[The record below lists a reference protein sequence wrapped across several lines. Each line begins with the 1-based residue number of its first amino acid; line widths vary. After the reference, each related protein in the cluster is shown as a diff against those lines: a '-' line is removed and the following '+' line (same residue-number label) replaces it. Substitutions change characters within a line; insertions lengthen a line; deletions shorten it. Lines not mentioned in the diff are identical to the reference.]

1 MQTARKRLGSCSSV
15 LPCGPNST
23 SRSRHLSS
31 RSLPETLFVEGT
43 SHIRTD
49 QASQISEGTIKV
61 KAAKFGRV
69 IPMCLALSHEGPRK
83 LVDHRCKRNRR
94 NRSRP
99 ENQVIRPRC
108 GRAAALDAS
117 ARKGVCQ
124 GRPLALGVWELS
136 DSRNLYPSGFGGFHI
151 SVCNLCGAC
160 FNKDASAGDLR
171 LGGPKRGVCST
182 ADALGFRAK
191 ERRAPGAEAHGSY
204 RAISGGEIA
213 EASRGPC
220 VGMRSA
226 ERRICFE
233 GTLGPHRL
241 PNGEH

>member
-1 MQTARKRLGSCSSV
+1 MCKLRENASVHAALSCHVGLIQRLGLGISAAEACRK
-15 LPCGPNST
+15 LF
-23 SRSRHLSS
+23 
-31 RSLPETLFVEGT
+31 FVEGT

-151 SVCNLCGAC
+151 SVCNLCGGGGEHVSIKMPVQEIC
-160 FNKDASAGDLR
+160 G
-171 LGGPKRGVCST
+171 LGGRNGAFVRLQMLWVS
-182 ADALGFRAK
+182 
-191 ERRAPGAEAHGSY
+191 ER
-204 RAISGGEIA
+204 
-213 EASRGPC
+213 
-220 VGMRSA
+220 RSA
-226 ERRICFE
+226 EHRALRLMARIARSAVARSPRPP
-233 GTLGPHRL
+233 GVPV
-241 PNGEH
+241 